1 MADNAKKSADDAVE
15 QKGRAELEEKKPLT
29 AEEAERVEETT
40 QHTTPEAEKADASN
54 SEELANDTSES
65 SSNDEAADDN
75 NSNPQLAQ
83 ENHGDDKKDP
93 EASGKGAENC
103 KEPEESETSNAA
115 DEKSRAA
122 SNSSLLDDKFQTGIR
137 EQIENVKFEII
148 SSIQENL
155 HSELKDYTLKQIRK
169 IERRRRIGVIV
180 RDVVILLL
188 AVVVG
193 YFGYCLYD
201 AQYFDFMQPFC
212 EQSDNCEDDK
222 NESDTKTDSEVVKD
236 TAWYQRTY
244 GYLFDSLQINLNAD
258 KVSAYYLYSDD
269 YKVSDIQPSYLLAM
283 AYNRLNSNITYDSD
297 KGIMVPANDLKTSFV
312 NLFGDAE
319 YFTKQN
325 FTYDCAEFTYD
336 RVSDSFITP
345 SMQCNSTSNR
355 QIVEEID
362 EIYEE
367 GNVIYFLTTAAIFD
381 KAEGSLYT
389 FDNLFKPVAQN
400 VEKADFAKY
409 KASSNRYQYRF
420 KKVDDKY
427 YFSDI
432 VKLK

>member
-15 QKGRAELEEKKPLT
+15 QKGRAELEENKPLT

-65 SSNDEAADDN
+65 SSNDEAADGN

-103 KEPEESETSNAA
+103 EEPEESETSNAA

-244 GYLFDSLQINLNAD
+244 GYLL
-258 KVSAYYLYSDD
+258 
-269 YKVSDIQPSYLLAM
+269 
-283 AYNRLNSNITYDSD
+283 
-297 KGIMVPANDLKTSFV
+297 
-312 NLFGDAE
+312 
-319 YFTKQN
+319 
-325 FTYDCAEFTYD
+325 
-336 RVSDSFITP
+336 
-345 SMQCNSTSNR
+345 
-355 QIVEEID
+355 IV
-362 EIYEE
+362 
-367 GNVIYFLTTAAIFD
+367 
-381 KAEGSLYT
+381 
-389 FDNLFKPVAQN
+389 
-400 VEKADFAKY
+400 
-409 KASSNRYQYRF
+409 YR
-420 KKVDDKY
+420 
-427 YFSDI
+427 SI
-432 VKLK
+432 

>member
-40 QHTTPEAEKADASN
+40 QHTTAEAEKADASN
-54 SEELANDTSES
+54 SEELANDASES
-65 SSNDEAADDN
+65 NSSDEAADDN

-83 ENHGDDKKDP
+83 ENHGDGKKDS
-93 EASGKGAENC
+93 EASGKDAENC
-103 KEPEESETSNAA
+103 EKPEESETSNAV

-122 SNSSLLDDKFQTGIR
+122 SNSSLLDDEFQTGIR

-212 EQSDNCEDDK
+212 EQSDSCEDDK
-222 NESDTKTDSEVVKD
+222 NEGDTKTDSEVVKD

-345 SMQCNSTSNR
+345 SVQCNSTSNR
-355 QIVEEID
+355 QIVEEVD

-420 KKVDDKY
+420 KKIDDKY